1 MLDERI
7 VKVKVEGRFACF
19 TRPDLK
25 VERMTYPCMTPSAA
39 RGILDSILWK
49 PEFQWYVRRI
59 LVLKPIKFCAIKRN
73 EINSKQSKTPIIVD
87 EVDAAGK
94 PKYRAQRNSVVLKDV
109 AYIIEASIYQ
119 KQMTDKNKPEKYI
132 GRKGVDAK
140 NDGMFIRRVKKGQCW
155 RRPYLGVREFSA
167 EFMEP
172 DGTEQSIM
180 ETIPIG
186 SMLFDIFYNA
196 NGKPEPLFFYDV
208 AVRNGILNCEVPEND
223 KMMQSSHIQPPMDSE
238 TSALIYEF
246 NQQEEKEAGL

>member
-1 MLDERI
+1 MLDSR
-7 VKVKVEGRFACF
+7 VVRLKVKGDFACF

-59 LVLKPIKFCAIKRN
+59 LVLKPIKFCTIKRN
-73 EINSKQSKTPIIVD
+73 EIKTKQGRSPIVIEENRV
-87 EVDAAGK
+87 
-94 PKYRAQRNSVVLKDV
+94 QRNSVVLKNV
-109 AYIIEASIYQ
+109 VYIIEASIYQ
-119 KQMTDKNKPEKYI
+119 KQISDKNKPEKYI
-132 GRKGVDAK
+132 GTKGVDAE

-172 DGTEQSIM
+172 DGTEQPIK

-186 SMLFDIFYNA
+186 SMLFDIFYGA
-196 NGKPEPLFFYDV
+196 SGKPEPLFFHDV
-208 AVRNGILNCEVPEND
+208 AIRNGVLNCEVQEND
-223 KMMQSSHIQPPMDSE
+223 KMMQSSHFQPPMDSE
-238 TSALIYEF
+238 TSAGLYEF
-246 NQQEEKEAGL
+246 NQKEEQEAAL

>member
-1 MLDERI
+1 MLDNRI
-7 VKVKVEGRFACF
+7 VKVKVRGDYACF

-59 LVLKPIKFCAIKRN
+59 QVLKPIRFITIKRN
-73 EINSKQSKTPIIVD
+73 EINSKQGRIPIII
-87 EVDAAGK
+87 EEK
-94 PKYRAQRNSVVLKDV
+94 RAQRNSVVLRDV
-109 AYIIEASIYQ
+109 AYIVEASIYQ
-119 KQMTDKNKPEKYI
+119 KKPDNKNKPEKYI
-132 GRKGVDAK
+132 GKKGIDADH
-140 NDGMFIRRVKKGQCW
+140 DGIFIRRVKKGQCW
-155 RRPYLGVREFSA
+155 RRPYLGTREFAA
-167 EFMEP
+167 EFMEL
-172 DGTEQSIM
+172 DGTEQPII

-186 SMLFDIFYNA
+186 SILFDIFYNA

-223 KMMQSSHIQPPMDSE
+223 KMMQSSHFQPSFDSE

-246 NQQEEKEAGL
+246 NQQEEKEVAL

>member
-1 MLDERI
+1 MLDSRI
-7 VKVKVEGRFACF
+7 VKVKVKGDYACF

-59 LVLKPIKFCAIKRN
+59 LILRPVRFATIKRN
-73 EINSKQSKTPIIVD
+73 EINTKQGRSPIVIEDKRV
-87 EVDAAGK
+87 
-94 PKYRAQRNSVVLKDV
+94 QRNSVVLRDV

-119 KQMTDKNKPEKYI
+119 KQISDKNNPDKYV
-132 GRKGVDAK
+132 GMTVGKE
-140 NDGMFIRRVKKGQCW
+140 GMFPRRVKKGQCW
-155 RRPYLGVREFSA
+155 RRPYLGVREFAA

-172 DGTEQSIM
+172 DGTEQPIQ

-186 SMLFDIFYNA
+186 SMLFDIFCDA
-196 NGKPEPLFFYDV
+196 NGNPEPLFFYDV

-223 KMMQSSHIQPPMDSE
+223 KMMQSSHFRPPMDSE
-238 TSALIYEF
+238 TSAIIYGF
-246 NQQEEKEAGL
+246 NQREEEEEAL

>member
-7 VKVKVEGRFACF
+7 VKVKVTGNYACF

-59 LVLKPIKFCAIKRN
+59 QVLNPIRFATIKRN
-73 EINSKQSKTPIIVD
+73 EINSKQGRNPIIVD
-87 EVDAAGK
+87 EVDNLGK
-94 PKYRAQRNSVVLKDV
+94 PKYRSQRNSMILRDV

-119 KQMTDKNKPEKYI
+119 RQYSDRNKPEKYI
-132 GRKGVDAK
+132 GRKGIDADH
-140 NDGMFIRRVKKGQCW
+140 DGIFIRRVKKGQCW
-155 RRPYLGVREFSA
+155 RRPYLGTREFAA

-172 DGTEQSIM
+172 NGEEVPIH

-186 SMLFDIFYNA
+186 SMLFDIFYDEK
-196 NGKPEPLFFYDV
+196 GKPEPLFFYDV
-208 AVRNGILNCEVPEND
+208 AIRDGVLNCEVQEND
-223 KMMQSSHIQPPMDSE
+223 KMMQSSHVQPPIDNEIS
-238 TSALIYEF
+238 TAIYEF
-246 NQQEEKEAGL
+246 NRQEEKEAAL